1 MRIIPLILDSRPA
14 YLGYRASD
22 STLLQLPV
30 GGRTL
35 AAEIVERI
43 AKVTAHA
50 PAVLPTVDVDE
61 NYMRRITL
69 TCPEITQVVDAERYR
84 DPLAYHDASDSLLVV
99 SPTCYP
105 ADGLQLEEIVSARL
119 NDARMARHLLA
130 FEASSLRTKEL
141 VHSGADGRVRRI
153 QRYFEPVTWPFP
165 AGMVASLVPVA
176 CLLTHNGLPMSSL
189 EDLRKLLAA
198 RSVPSQDVP
207 YQGEFFD
214 LSDESAALALIE
226 RRLLTHVTRRT
237 PARSIEGANPLRAE
251 SAQVHPTARV
261 VGPVLIADGVIIEE
275 NAVIVGPTVIGPNA
289 RIGRNSTV
297 AQCFVTEEA
306 YVASDATVRQRVV
319 ANHDRNSDDGLYR
332 RHTPNTSSPTI
343 NDQSQRVGGVYER
356 IKPIGEAV
364 VAFMLL
370 VLLSPLMVFL
380 AAAVKF
386 TSQGPIFYGDRREG
400 KGGKPFRCWKFRS
413 MLTNA
418 DAMQRALAAQQQMDG
433 PQFKMDRDP
442 RVTTVGRWLRR
453 LNVDELPQLFNVLCG
468 QMSFVGPR
476 PSPFRENQICIPWRN
491 GRLSVRPGIT
501 GLWQVCRHDRA
512 NGDFHQWIQYDLLYV
527 RHMSFLLDLKIFA
540 ATIMTAGGKWAVP
553 LSSVLGNVEQ
563 PRLAAFTES
572 PSDVQMKPR
581 ISSPGKKR
589 RSFPDL
595 ALG

>member
-1 MRIIPLILDSRPA
+1 MRIIPIILDSRPA
-14 YLGYRASD
+14 YLGCRSSD

-30 GGRTL
+30 GDRTL
-35 AAEIVERI
+35 AAEIVERV

-61 NYMRRITL
+61 NYMRRL
-69 TCPEITQVVDAERYR
+69 SSGCPELTQLVDADRYR
-84 DPLAYHDASDSLLVV
+84 DPLAYHDASDTLLVI
-99 SPTCYP
+99 SPACYP
-105 ADGLQLEEIVSARL
+105 ADGLDLEPLVSTRM

-165 AGMVASLVPVA
+165 AGMVASVVPIA
-176 CLLTHNGLPMSSL
+176 CLLTHSGLPISSL
-189 EDLRKLLAA
+189 EDLRKLLAG
-198 RSVPSQDVP
+198 RGVPSQDIP
-207 YQGEFFD
+207 FQGEFFD
-214 LSDESAALALIE
+214 IQDESAALALIE
-226 RRLLTHVTRRT
+226 RRILSSITRRV
-237 PARSIEGANPLRAE
+237 PARPGVDGANPFRAE
-251 SAQVHPTARV
+251 SAVVHPSARV
-261 VGPVLIADGVIIEE
+261 VGPVIIGEGVTIEE

-289 RIGRNSTV
+289 RIGRNSMV

-306 YVASDATVRQRVV
+306 YVAPEATVRQRVV
-319 ANHDRNSDDGLYR
+319 ANHDRGYEDGLYR
-332 RHTPNTSSPTI
+332 RHTPNTSSPAI
-343 NDQSQRVGGVYER
+343 NNESQRVGGGYEK

-364 VAFMLL
+364 VAFVLL
-370 VLLSPLMVFL
+370 VLLSPLMLFL

-386 TSQGPIFYGDRREG
+386 TSEGPIFYGDRREG
-400 KGGKPFRCWKFRS
+400 KGGRPFRCWKFRS

-442 RVTTVGRWLRR
+442 RVTPVGRWLRR

-527 RHMSFLLDLKIFA
+527 RHMSFALDCKIFL
-540 ATIMTAGGKWAVP
+540 ATLMTAGGKWAVP
-553 LSSVLGNVEQ
+553 LSRVLGNVET
-563 PRLAAFTES
+563 PRVAEA
-572 PSDVQMKPR
+572 PADVQMKPR
-581 ISSPGKKR
+581 SSSPGQKR
-589 RSFPDL
+589 RSFPEMV
-595 ALG
+595 LG

>member
-1 MRIIPLILDSRPA
+1 MRIIPIILDTRPA
-14 YLGYRASD
+14 YLGCRASD

-30 GGRTL
+30 GGRSL
-35 AAEIVERI
+35 GSEIVERI

-50 PAVLPTVDVDE
+50 PAVLPTVDVDA
-61 NYMRRITL
+61 NYMRRVSAAA
-69 TCPEITQVVDAERYR
+69 PEITQVVDADRYR

-105 ADGLQLEEIVSARL
+105 ADGLDLEPIVSVRL

-165 AGMVASLVPVA
+165 AGMVASLVPIA
-176 CLLTHNGLPMSSL
+176 CLLTHSGLPIESL
-189 EDLRKLLAA
+189 EDLRKLLSG
-198 RSVPSQDVP
+198 RNVPSQDVP
-207 YQGEFFD
+207 FQGEFFD

-226 RRLLTHVTRRT
+226 RRLLTHVTRRAT
-237 PARSIEGANPLRAE
+237 GRSPVEAANPLRAE
-251 SAQVHPTARV
+251 SAQVHETARV
-261 VGPVLIADGVIIEE
+261 VGPVLIAEGVTIEE
-275 NAVIVGPTVIGPNA
+275 NAVIVGPAVIGPNA

-297 AQCFVTEEA
+297 AQCFVTEDA
-306 YVASDATVRQRVV
+306 YVAPEATVRQRVV
-319 ANHDRNSDDGLYR
+319 ANHDRSSDDGLYR
-332 RHTPNTSSPTI
+332 RHTPNTSAPTI
-343 NDQSQRVGGVYER
+343 NDQSQRVGGVYEK
-356 IKPIGEAV
+356 IKPIGEAF
-364 VAFMLL
+364 VAFVLL
-370 VLLSPLMVFL
+370 VLLSPLMLFL

-442 RVTTVGRWLRR
+442 RVTPVGRWLRR

-527 RHMSFLLDLKIFA
+527 RHMSFALDLKIFV
-540 ATIMTAGGKWAVP
+540 ATLLTAGGKWAVP

-563 PRLAAFTES
+563 PRLAAFAES

-581 ISSPGKKR
+581 TSSPQKR